1 MTQQTRTDAI
11 YARQSIDKADS
22 ISIESQIEFCR
33 YETRGAPCQVFADR
47 GYSGKNTDRPEFQ
60 KMLALIRAGRIRRVI
75 CYKLDRCSRSIL
87 DFTTLMAEFQQYG
100 VEFVSCTE
108 KFDTSTPMG
117 RAMLNICI
125 VFAQL
130 ERETIQQRVSDA
142 YHSRSAKG
150 FYMGGKVPFG
160 FCRES
165 CTLEGKRTSRFREE
179 PKEAQILRL
188 LYETYART
196 SVSLGDLVE
205 LLKEKGIANPRR
217 SDGRWVRSHI
227 GRMLANPVYVR
238 ADMALYQYYKEKGVA
253 ICSDPADFTG
263 INGCYLY
270 SGKESGQCLVIAPHT
285 GLISSQLWLKCRQ
298 KHTKHPRKEN
308 TDTTSWLTGR
318 LLCEK
323 CGHRLAFSSS
333 GGKNSKHYCY
343 LVCPH
348 AHGANRI
355 CDGLHGWKRER
366 AEKILSSQL
375 KKHLKTHYSVLIPP
389 SNAETN
395 AREITIA
402 QIQCEIEKA
411 AAKAPDTSGPLLAC
425 LNTHIQQLEMKKE
438 ALLQQGRK
446 GTSAERI
453 YPDYDK
459 CWESLTSQEKTLVLD
474 SLVHRI
480 TLSEN
485 RIAITWRLAPSANC
499 TFR

>member
-1 MTQQTRTDAI
+1 MIQQPRTDAI
-11 YARQSIDKADS
+11 YARQSIDKAGS

-60 KMLALIRAGRIRRVI
+60 KMLSHIRAGRIRRVI

-87 DFTTLMAEFQQYG
+87 DFTALMEEFQQYG

-130 ERETIQQRVSDA
+130 ERETIQQRVSDT
-142 YHSRSAKG
+142 YRSRSVKG

-160 FCRES
+160 FTRES
-165 CTLEGKRTSRFREE
+165 CILEGKHTSRFREE
-179 PKEAQILRL
+179 PEEARILRM
-188 LYETYART
+188 LYETYAYPST
-196 SVSLGDLVE
+196 SLGDLVE
-205 LLKEKGIANPRR
+205 LLREKGIANPRR

-238 ADMALYQYYKEKGVA
+238 SDMELYHYYKKKGIR
-253 ICSDPADFTG
+253 ICNDPSDFTG

-270 SGKESGQCLVIAPHT
+270 SGEDGGQCLVIAPHT
-285 GLISSQLWLKCRQ
+285 GLVSSSLWLKCRQ
-298 KHTKHPRKEN
+298 KQNNYPRKKHP
-308 TDTTSWLTGR
+308 DVQSWLIGR
-318 LLCEK
+318 VFCAQ
-323 CGHRLAFSSS
+323 CGHRLVFSASM
-333 GGKNSKHYCY
+333 GKNGRRYCY
-343 LVCPH
+343 LVCSN
-348 AHGANRI
+348 AHGPDRS

-366 AEKILSSQL
+366 AEKILSSLL
-375 KKHLKTHYSVLIPP
+375 KDHLKARYPSLSPP
-389 SNAETN
+389 TAAETN
-395 AREITIA
+395 TREIIIA

-411 AAKAPDTSGPLLAC
+411 AAKAVETSGPLLAC
-425 LNTHIQQLEMKKE
+425 LNSQIQQLQQKKE
-438 ALLQQGRK
+438 ALLLQCCRES
-446 GTSAERI
+446 SAEKI

-459 CWESLTSQEKTLVLD
+459 QWDALSEQEKTLVLD
-474 SLVHRI
+474 TLVQSISLSKNCI
-480 TLSEN
+480 T
-485 RIAITWRLAPSANC
+485 ITWKLNPSADC